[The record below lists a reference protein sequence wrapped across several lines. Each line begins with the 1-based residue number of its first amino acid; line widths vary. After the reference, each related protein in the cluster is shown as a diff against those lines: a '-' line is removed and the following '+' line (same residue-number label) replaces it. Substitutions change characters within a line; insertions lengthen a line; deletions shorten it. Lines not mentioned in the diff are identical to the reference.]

1 MKRIWK
7 QSWFLMGAGVAL
19 VVAAAPVTAQESAA
33 HRHMGHVADG
43 FSNTPE
49 GQGLLPTAMAEAAV
63 ARQHAE
69 FALRNPSELSSVQR
83 HAGHVLHAI
92 DPSRIETGPG
102 AGYGVV
108 RAASGISQHIDMA
121 GADES
126 ASENVSTHA
135 AHVSAAAAGA
145 VMRAERAADL
155 AEAIMATGSAD
166 EAAALLTEL
175 SETLDAMVLGHDA
188 NGDGRIGWQTEE
200 GGLAQAEQHMTLM
213 KRGEGMGG

>member
-1 MKRIWK
+1 MNKVSKRVR
-7 QSWFLMGAGVAL
+7 FLAGVSVAL
-19 VVAAAPVTAQESAA
+19 VAAAAPLTAQESAA

-49 GQGLLPTAMAEAAV
+49 GQGLLPMALAEAAV

-69 FALRNPSELSSVQR
+69 FALRNPSDLSSVQR

-92 DPSRIETGPG
+92 DPSRIDGGPG

-126 ASENVSTHA
+126 ASENVFTHA
-135 AHVSAAAAGA
+135 AHVSAAATGA
-145 VMRAERAADL
+145 VDRAERAAEL
-155 AEAIMATGSAD
+155 AEAIMASGSAE
-166 EAAALLTEL
+166 EAAELLNEL
-175 SETLDAMVLGHDA
+175 SGALDAMVDGHDA
-188 NGDGRIGWQTEE
+188 NGDGRIGWQREE
-200 GGLAQAEQHMTLM
+200 GGLAQAERHMALM
-213 KRGEGMGG
+213 KRGEGMEG

>member
-1 MKRIWK
+1 MKSMSK
-7 QSWFLMGAGVAL
+7 QLRFLVGTGVAL
-19 VVAAAPVTAQESAA
+19 VAVAAPLSAQDSAA

-49 GQGLLPTAMAEAAV
+49 GQGLLPTAVAEAAV

-69 FALRNPSELSSVQR
+69 FALRNPSDLSSVQR

-92 DPSRIETGPG
+92 DPSKIESGPG
-102 AGYGVV
+102 AGYGVL
-108 RAASGISQHIDMA
+108 RAASGVSQHIDMA

-135 AHVSAAAAGA
+135 THVSAAAAGA
-145 VMRAERAADL
+145 VMHAERAAEL

-166 EAAALLTEL
+166 EAAALLNEL

-188 NGDGRIGWQTEE
+188 NGDGRIGWQTDE